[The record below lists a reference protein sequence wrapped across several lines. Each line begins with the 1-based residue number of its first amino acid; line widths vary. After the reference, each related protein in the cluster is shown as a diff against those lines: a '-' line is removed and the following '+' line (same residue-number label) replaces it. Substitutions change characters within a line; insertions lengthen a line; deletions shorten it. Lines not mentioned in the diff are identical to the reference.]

1 MGVPSPS
8 SLHTSLI
15 PWPLGMPFPSS
26 TGLAEGSSTE
36 LSFLLIQIEGQRAS
50 MAHPAQVLPFSRK
63 SLVKKKVVSL
73 CCRAALALVV
83 ARGAP
88 SQGGEAVHLRSW
100 FLSSF
105 PLCEITNVASPGQLE
120 GELYN
125 GSLTYCDRAWQLQTW
140 WAPISF

>member
-1 MGVPSPS
+1 MSKTDVEWVMRESPGTGGGPQS
-8 SLHTSLI
+8 QLPAHISD
-15 PWPLGMPFPSS
+15 PLASGDALPSS

-88 SQGGEAVHLRSW
+88 SQAGEAVCLQSW

-105 PLCEITNVASPGQLE
+105 PFCEITNVESPGQLE
-120 GELYN
+120 E
-125 GSLTYCDRAWQLQTW
+125 SCTMA
-140 WAPISF
+140 A